1 MTISA
6 FARASR
12 LSLKAL
18 RLYDE
23 LGLLPPAR
31 VEESSGYRY
40 YSPRQLPQARLIGL
54 LRQLG
59 LSLSD
64 IRAVLDAPQEQQPA
78 LIRDHWMGAEAQH
91 AQRRELA
98 RYITRKLRGEP
109 DMTQHFDVQQ
119 RFVPAQQIATVSRR
133 LRVEELPGFIGEG
146 MNELRRHISEAG
158 AAVAGAPFVVYH
170 GQVNA
175 DSDGPVEVCV
185 PYSGAL
191 TPTGRLTLREEPAH
205 TEAFVTLSKAQFDFP
220 GILDAY
226 DAASAYAS
234 AHGDA
239 SALSPREVYP
249 HDWDSLQG
257 SDPAGDVAWPFEP
270 QGE

>member
-64 IRAVLDAPQEQQPA
+64 IRAVLDTPQEQQPA
-78 LIRDHWMGAEAQH
+78 LIQDHWTRAETAH

-98 RYITRKLRGEP
+98 RYITRSLRDRKSVCRE
-109 DMTQHFDVQQ
+109 
-119 RFVPAQQIATVSRR
+119 
-133 LRVEELPGFIGEG
+133 RV
-146 MNELRRHISEAG
+146 
-158 AAVAGAPFVVYH
+158 
-170 GQVNA
+170 
-175 DSDGPVEVCV
+175 
-185 PYSGAL
+185 
-191 TPTGRLTLREEPAH
+191 
-205 TEAFVTLSKAQFDFP
+205 
-220 GILDAY
+220 
-226 DAASAYAS
+226 
-234 AHGDA
+234 
-239 SALSPREVYP
+239 
-249 HDWDSLQG
+249 
-257 SDPAGDVAWPFEP
+257 
-270 QGE
+270 